1 MNPRRNM
8 ALPCPYYFMNLEYA
22 VLVISCSELQLGMV
36 FITGNL
42 TLLHIAHLIF
52 KTLPKSLIIASYSPG
67 LLNYAKVLILL

>member
-22 VLVISCSELQLGMV
+22 VLVISCSELQLRRV
-36 FITGNL
+36 LITGNM

-52 KTLPKSLIIASYSPG
+52 
-67 LLNYAKVLILL
+67 